1 MYFSDIRFCCIYEKD
16 PADHRQEY
24 FNDFFNGDFVQRNFI
39 FDWIFMQNQNQEIY
53 FVIFFG
59 TLLGFLLVA
68 FILGM
73 FFFYQRKRQKQE
85 QELTRLKEE
94 YEQEVLRSQL
104 EIQEFTMKTIAQELH
119 DNIGQTLSVIKL
131 WMSMAPIDKD
141 HEAFEGVQNSKEML
155 QKVIREMADLTKSLH
170 TDRIADIGLSE
181 AINFD
186 LASIRRAGI
195 LKIEFDTQGDEFH
208 FPDQK
213 SIFIFRMYQEMMNNI
228 IKHSQATQVMVNI
241 VYLGSDIF
249 VLTIKDN
256 GVGFDIQKKKESTS
270 GSSGLG
276 LKSMRNRA
284 KLIGAD
290 LAINSEPGK
299 GTTISVKV
307 PLN

>member
-1 MYFSDIRFCCIYEKD
+1 
-16 PADHRQEY
+16 
-24 FNDFFNGDFVQRNFI
+24 
-39 FDWIFMQNQNQEIY
+39 MQDQNKEIY
-53 FVIFFG
+53 FVIFMG
-59 TLLGFLLVA
+59 TLLAFLLVG
-68 FILGM
+68 FILSM

-85 QELTRLKEE
+85 RELIRLKEE

-104 EIQEFTMKTIAQELH
+104 EIQEETMKTIAQELH

-131 WMSMAPIDKD
+131 WMSIAPIEKD
-141 HEAFEGVQNSKEML
+141 HEAYEGVQNSKDML
-155 QKVIREMADLTKSLH
+155 QKVIRDMADLTKSLH

-186 LASIRRAGI
+186 LTSIRRAGI
-195 LKIEFDTQGDEFH
+195 LKIHFEKEGDEFH

-228 IKHSQATQVMVNI
+228 IKHSQAVHVKVSIIYSGNDT
-241 VYLGSDIF
+241 F
-249 VLTIKDN
+249 VLTIEDD
-256 GVGFDIQKKKESTS
+256 GVGFDVQQKKESGS

-290 LAINSEPGK
+290 LTIQSEPGK
-299 GTTISVKV
+299 GTSISVTV
-307 PLN
+307 PA

>member
-1 MYFSDIRFCCIYEKD
+1 
-16 PADHRQEY
+16 
-24 FNDFFNGDFVQRNFI
+24 
-39 FDWIFMQNQNQEIY
+39 MQNQNQEIY

-59 TLLGFLLVA
+59 TLLGFLLVG
-68 FILGM
+68 FILAM

-85 QELTRLKEE
+85 RELIRLKEE

-104 EIQEFTMKTIAQELH
+104 EIQESTMKTIAQELH
-119 DNIGQTLSVIKL
+119 DNIGQSLSVIKL
-131 WMSMAPIDKD
+131 WMSMAPIDKS

-186 LASIRRAGI
+186 LASIRRAGV
-195 LKIEFDTQGDEFH
+195 LKIQFETAGDEFL

-213 SIFIFRMYQEMMNNI
+213 SIFIFRMYQEMINNI
-228 IKHSQATQVMVNI
+228 IKHSQATQVKIHILYTINN
-241 VYLGSDIF
+241 IF
-249 VLTIKDN
+249 VLTVEDN
-256 GVGFDIQKKKESTS
+256 GVGFDVTKKRETSS

-276 LKSMRNRA
+276 LKSMQNRA

-290 LAINSEPGK
+290 LSIKSEPGR
-299 GTTISVKV
+299 GTTVSVEV

>member
-1 MYFSDIRFCCIYEKD
+1 MQD
-16 PADHRQEY
+16 P
-24 FNDFFNGDFVQRNFI
+24 
-39 FDWIFMQNQNQEIY
+39 NQQIY
-53 FVIFFG
+53 FVIFMG
-59 TLLGFLLVA
+59 TLLAFLLVG

-73 FFFYQRKRQKQE
+73 IFFYQRRRQKQE
-85 QELTRLKEE
+85 LELVRLKEE

-104 EIQEFTMKTIAQELH
+104 EIQEETMKTIAQELH
-119 DNIGQTLSVIKL
+119 DNIGQSLSVIKL
-131 WMSMAPIDKD
+131 WMSIAPIDKD
-141 HEAFEGVQNSKEML
+141 HEAYEGVQNSKEML
-155 QKVIREMADLTKSLH
+155 HKVIRDMADLTKSLH

-195 LKIEFDTQGDEFH
+195 LKIHFETEGEEFH

-228 IKHSQATQVMVNI
+228 IKHSQATHVKVSIIYSGN
-241 VYLGSDIF
+241 DNF
-249 VLTIKDN
+249 VLTIEDD
-256 GVGFDIQKKKESTS
+256 GVGFNVQQKKESGS

-290 LAINSEPGK
+290 LSIQSEPEK
-299 GTTISVKV
+299 GTLITVHV